1 MDTHGNF
8 IFIMSHFTSTK
19 PFFILQGVPNV
30 YGFTYGANPI
40 GDEVNCNPAYIFT
53 EYDTEQEVADAV
65 DALKGEVGWYW
76 ECDNRI
82 PYPPNPNEWS
92 YQECITTPPPEDP
105 S

>member
-1 MDTHGNF
+1 
-8 IFIMSHFTSTK
+8 MSHFTSTK

-92 YQECITTPPPEDP
+92 YEECITTPPTEDP